1 MKIQLENQEDKE
13 DMSKGKTNKV
23 ASNKKWIGIIIGV
36 VLLLIAATAVVSVMV
51 YRSTQKAAD
60 KVKKEAAADGAAYDY
75 QKSGVLKLGTYKDV
89 VVDLTASDDDLQY
102 AIDEFCNKNGVKKDV
117 ILKKGDTINID
128 YTGSIDGKE
137 FEGGSSED
145 EVLTLGDYEYLEE
158 FEDGLI
164 GKEVGTTVTVPV
176 KFPEDYGDEELN
188 GKQAQ
193 FKITINSVT
202 APFTD
207 ETVKTATKGKYKTT
221 KEYEE
226 KLKKDIIEENEEA
239 KLDTAWEQIKEAT
252 ELSTVPEA
260 VQTLAEE
267 DTMLMYEQFAEL
279 QGASVAELL
288 EQFGMTEDDIPELA
302 TDLAKERMIAKTIAS
317 IEGITM
323 DDTYYKQKLFDAVGD
338 EEAGEMSLEEL
349 EKNYKETQSSRPKDD
364 MLIQKV
370 KEFISE
376 SVKVTGK

>member
-13 DMSKGKTNKV
+13 DMRKGKTNKV

>member
-1 MKIQLENQEDKE
+1 
-13 DMSKGKTNKV
+13 MSKGKINKNE
-23 ASNKKWIGIIIGV
+23 SNKKWIGIIIGV
-36 VLLLIAATAVVSVMV
+36 VLLLIAATAVVTVMV
-51 YRSTQKAAD
+51 YRSTQKA
-60 KVKKEAAADGAAYDY
+60 EDGAAYDY
-75 QKSGVLKLGTYKDV
+75 QKSGALKMGTYKDV
-89 VVDLTASDDDLQY
+89 VVDLTPSEDDLQY
-102 AIDEFCNKNGVKKDV
+102 AIDEFCNENGVTKGV

-128 YTGSIDGKE
+128 YTGRIDGKE

-145 EVLTLGDYEYLEE
+145 EMLTLGDYEYLEE

-176 KFPEDYGDEELN
+176 KFPEDYGDEELD

-193 FKITINSVT
+193 FEIKINSVT

-226 KLKKDIIEENEEA
+226 KLKQDIIKENEDA
-239 KLDTAWEQIKEAT
+239 KLDSAWEQIKDAT
-252 ELSTVPEA
+252 ELSNVPEA

-279 QGASVAELL
+279 QGTSVAELL

-317 IEGITM
+317 LEGITM

-349 EKNYKETQSSRPKDD
+349 EKTYKETQSSRPKDD

-370 KEFISE
+370 KDFISE
-376 SVKVTGK
+376 TVKVTGK

>member
-102 AIDEFCNKNGVKKDV
+102 AIDEFCNENGIKKGV
-117 ILKKGDTINID
+117 TLKKGDTINID
-128 YTGSIDGKE
+128 YTGSIDGEE

-176 KFPEDYGDEELN
+176 KFPEDYGDEELG

-202 APFTD
+202 APFTN

-226 KLKKDIIEENEEA
+226 KLKKDIIKENEDA
-239 KLDTAWEQIKEAT
+239 KLDTAWEQIKDAT

-323 DDTYYKQKLFDAVGD
+323 DDSYYKAKLLEAVGD
-338 EEAGEMSLEEL
+338 DEAEETTIEEL
-349 EKNYKETQSSRPKDD
+349 EKAYKETQSSRPKDD